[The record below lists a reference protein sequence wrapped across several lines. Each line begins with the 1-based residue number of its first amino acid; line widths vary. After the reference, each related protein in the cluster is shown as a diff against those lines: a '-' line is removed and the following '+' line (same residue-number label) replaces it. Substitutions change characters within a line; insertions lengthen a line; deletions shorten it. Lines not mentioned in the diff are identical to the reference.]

1 MANYDTD
8 VLVIGGG
15 LAGLCAAISSASNLS
30 RTLIA
35 TKTLVGGA
43 NTTSVAAGVVS
54 AVTDFKVSG
63 DSVDLH
69 YQDTIKGGCGVNDK
83 ILARAMVNDIPKYFN
98 RLLEYGVEF
107 EGGEAPKV
115 RFIPGHSKP
124 RSYFLEGRGP
134 RIQAILRRYAEA
146 LGVKFMEKTLIT
158 SAVKEGERV
167 AGVIGYK
174 SDSKEVV
181 AIRSNA
187 VILATGGS
195 GELYS
200 RTLMP
205 AGSTGYGTSLGLKA
219 GAEVVDME
227 FVQFYPTM
235 VYEPGLPQI
244 FIDYSPLLRFGAT
257 IVNADGTDI
266 FKKRKVDEPFKL
278 NRDAFSKMMAEEMV
292 GEGGELPIYMDCTK
306 IRREDISNEP
316 PLATAVNDLASRGVP
331 VAGRRFGVTPYAH
344 FMMGGL
350 RTNSSCATNIP
361 GLYAAGEAAGG
372 VQGANRIGG
381 NAFAGCIV
389 FGFRSGMAASM
400 YSSTVDM
407 AAESL
412 FIEPASWLTEAVGFS
427 GDQDALKVKSS
438 IQNIM
443 WDNVGIIRTK
453 EGLQSSLESLNSMR
467 GITLHSVQPSDR
479 FLISMMMD
487 TAEVTALAALLRGE
501 SRGSHYRTDSPKENK
516 EWEKKIVLKLCEGKC
531 EVRYASP

>member
-1 MANYDTD
+1 MARYNTD

-30 RTLIA
+30 RTLIV

-43 NTTSVAAGVVS
+43 NTTSVAAGVMS
-54 AVTDFKVSG
+54 AVTDFKEPG

-69 YQDTIKGGCGVNDK
+69 YQDTIRGGCRINDR
-83 ILARAMVNDIPKYFN
+83 ILTRTMVNDIPKYFN
-98 RLLEYGVEF
+98 RLMEYGVEF
-107 EGGEAPKV
+107 EGGEEPKA

-124 RSYFLEGRGP
+124 RSYFLEGRG
-134 RIQAILRRYAEA
+134 RIQAVLKRYAEA
-146 LGVKFMEKTLIT
+146 LGVKFMERTLIT
-158 SAVKEGERV
+158 SVVKDGERA
-167 AGVIGYK
+167 AGAIGYK
-174 SDSKEVV
+174 SDSREVV

-187 VILATGGS
+187 IILATGGP

-235 VYEPGLPQI
+235 VYEPELPQI
-244 FIDYSPLLRFGAT
+244 FIDYSPLLRYGAT
-257 IVNADGTDI
+257 IVNVDGADI
-266 FKKRKVDEPFKL
+266 FKNRKVDEPFKL
-278 NRDAFSKMMAEEMV
+278 NRDAFSKMMAEEMT
-292 GEGGELPIYMDCTK
+292 GDGGELPIYMDCTK
-306 IRREDISNEP
+306 IHKEDIRNEP
-316 PLATAVNDLASRGVP
+316 HLTTAVENLASRGVP
-331 VAGRRFGVTPYAH
+331 VTKRKFGVTPYAH

-350 RTNSSCATNIP
+350 RTDPSCATNTP

-381 NAFAGCIV
+381 NAFATCIV

-400 YSSTVDM
+400 HSSTVNV
-407 AAESL
+407 AAEEL
-412 FIEPASWLTEAVGFS
+412 FIEPASWLTEALGFS
-427 GDQDALKVKSS
+427 GEQDALKVKSS

-443 WDNVGIIRTK
+443 WDKVGIIRTK

-467 GITLHSVQPSDR
+467 GITLRSAEPAER

-487 TAEVTALAALLRGE
+487 TAEVTALAALLRDE
-501 SRGSHYRTDSPKENK
+501 SRGSHYRTDSPAENK

-531 EVRYASP
+531 EVKYASP